1 MTKPRKVLLI
11 ATAALL
17 LGTAAH
23 AGSQTTLPP
32 LAELIPK
39 GNQGNA
45 VAQFAVGLMYE
56 IGQSVP
62 QDYAEAMKWF
72 RKAADQGNVDGQIGV
87 GALYFDGHGVSQNYA
102 EAMKWYRKAA
112 DQGDSFAQLKVGVMY
127 EKGQSVPQD
136 YAEAVR
142 WYRKAADQGDTRAE
156 FMVGFSYIR
165 GKGVP
170 TDFVQ
175 AHMWLSLVAASDGEN
190 QQVAAQQRDAL
201 ATMMSRAQIAE
212 AERLTR
218 EWKPNK

>member
-45 VAQFAVGLMYE
+45 VAQFALGVKYYYGE
-56 IGQSVP
+56 GAP
-62 QDYAEAMKWF
+62 QD
-72 RKAADQGNVDGQIGV
+72 
-87 GALYFDGHGVSQNYA
+87 YA

-112 DQGDSFAQLKVGVMY
+112 DQGEVRSQYNVGLMY

-142 WYRKAADQGDTRAE
+142 WYRKAADQGDTTAE

>member
-1 MTKPRKVLLI
+1 PQATSQCRYYVNQPRAAQRRSGLHSFVGFLMTFAQYETDMSRVMTKPRKVLLI

-45 VAQFAVGLMYE
+45 VAQFALGVKYYYGE
-56 IGQSVP
+56 GAP
-62 QDYAEAMKWF
+62 QDYAEAMK
-72 RKAADQGNVDGQIGV
+72 
-87 GALYFDGHGVSQNYA
+87 
-102 EAMKWYRKAA
+102 
-112 DQGDSFAQLKVGVMY
+112 
-127 EKGQSVPQD
+127 
-136 YAEAVR
+136 